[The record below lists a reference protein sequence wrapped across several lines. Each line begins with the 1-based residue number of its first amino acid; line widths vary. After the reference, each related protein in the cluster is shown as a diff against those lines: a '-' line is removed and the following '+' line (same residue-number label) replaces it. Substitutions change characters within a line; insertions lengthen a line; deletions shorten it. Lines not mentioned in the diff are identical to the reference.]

1 MLIIY
6 FSYYAFF
13 ICIHCVSFLKFHDVV
28 SVGSAIYWHYCVM
41 ILIKSKTPTKL
52 CNPWLL
58 CLIIYRLLMILI
70 SSLVANSSLSS
81 HKFTYNFIWRL
92 LYFSF
97 YSMFLSLYSWIL
109 FFVIHINLSFYH
121 LECFSSC
128 SHWYDYNFNFFHH
141 SFSHYFNVFIIHS
154 LHFNFFI
161 IHSLNFHH
169 SFLWTP
175 YHLIVPII
183 LMLSSFI
190 LRIST
195 LKLLSLSWSC
205 MFILS
210 RFIMKWCLIAAMLNN
225 SNSTSTRPSTGMFH
239 IAINRS
245 DKTLGHLCTCRSRAV
260 HIYFFSILIIRHHC
274 FLRFIF

>member
-97 YSMFLSLYSWIL
+97 YSMFSSLYSWIL
-109 FFVIHINLSFYH
+109 FFVIHIYH
-121 LECFSSC
+121 FIIS
-128 SHWYDYNFNFFHH
+128 NVFHH
-141 SFSHYFNVFIIHS
+141 AVIDMIMISISFIIHS
-154 LHFNFFI
+154 LIISMFSSFILFISIFSSFTLLIFI
-161 IHSLNFHH
+161 IHSYDLHVIW
-169 SFLWTP
+169 L
-175 YHLIVPII
+175 
-183 LMLSSFI
+183 
-190 LRIST
+190 
-195 LKLLSLSWSC
+195 
-205 MFILS
+205 
-210 RFIMKWCLIAAMLNN
+210 
-225 SNSTSTRPSTGMFH
+225 
-239 IAINRS
+239 
-245 DKTLGHLCTCRSRAV
+245 
-260 HIYFFSILIIRHHC
+260 FS
-274 FLRFIF
+274 